1 MSLSPIIA
9 LKHLFKISLNIELP
23 ELKDNKNYVEVLNM
37 LKEIKIENRA
47 KINLL
52 IILFEQMFISK
63 GMLKQCESEKKI
75 KEFTSICD
83 IKDIPKKMREDPE
96 LRIIMKLFSFI
107 EIE

>member
-52 IILFEQMFISK
+52 IILFE
-63 GMLKQCESEKKI
+63 
-75 KEFTSICD
+75 
-83 IKDIPKKMREDPE
+83 
-96 LRIIMKLFSFI
+96 
-107 EIE
+107 